1 MSWLDYL
8 FMGLGVALIL
18 YALLRVWLAYR
29 ANRLR
34 RLVALSSMLYRGE
47 GCGGI
52 SVVCTGAIDMAQLEN
67 LVAPDNMGYEVVLL
81 MDGESYGRYMQRIVR
96 RYALFEVAVPRWSEL
111 PVEGVRRVWRS
122 RFDALRRIT
131 LIDRV
136 ETTPVEELDCATAL
150 CSMEYI
156 MPLSRHLYL
165 DRGAADI
172 LLSLVAEYEHSAEC
186 IVCGIDE
193 PVRLYRRACVV
204 RCGGFAGVASEQIR
218 RCYVPV
224 DVVSHI
230 APARRHVCRIA
241 MLTLLG
247 VGALLVVAVGALSL
261 RSFVT
266 MAVAV
271 CGVVAARIY
280 ISISRMS
287 ATPDEGYAHRVG
299 RGEPK
304 S

>member
-1 MSWLDYL
+1 MIWLDYL
-8 FMGLGVALIL
+8 FIAFGAAIML

-29 ANRLR
+29 AKRLR

-52 SVVCTGAIDMAQLEN
+52 SVVCRGAIDMAQLEN
-67 LVAPDNMGYEVVLL
+67 IVAPDNMGYEVVLL
-81 MDGESYGRYMQRIVR
+81 MDGASYGRYMQRIVR

-111 PVEGVRRVWRS
+111 PIVGVRRVWRS

-131 LIDRV
+131 LIDRA
-136 ETTPVEELDCATAL
+136 ETTPNEELDCAVAL
-150 CSMEYI
+150 CSMEYV
-156 MPLSRHLYL
+156 MPLSRHQYL

-186 IVCGIDE
+186 IICGMDE

-204 RCGGFAGVASEQIR
+204 RCGGFAGVASEHIR

-224 DVVSHI
+224 DVASSI
-230 APARRHVCRIA
+230 APTRRHVCRIA
-241 MLTLLG
+241 LLAVLG
-247 VGALLVVAVGALSL
+247 VGMLLLLAVGGLSL
-261 RSFVT
+261 RSFAA

-280 ISISRMS
+280 ASVSRMS
-287 ATPDEGYAHRVG
+287 VTLDEESAYRIGH
-299 RGEPK
+299 GEHK